1 MLRSTA
7 SKVMWVGR
15 ATAFLIGLAV
25 ILGLLLGVASTA
37 LGANGKPF
45 ILGESSAAT
54 AMSKLAGKVP
64 GGPALKVANT
74 ETDAGSK
81 GLAVTVADGMHPI
94 VVNATAGKATNL
106 NADELDGMSSTDFY
120 AEGSKVADSEHAD
133 QADSATNAT
142 SAQNAS
148 NSDNAA
154 NADLLDGQDATDLVP
169 GGTLPE
175 GTTIRGFYDIEWTAD
190 VAEDYQAQPISFG
203 YALQSE
209 PVAHYIA
216 VGETAPAECPGT
228 AQNPQAAPGHL
239 CVYEFFAKNIDTFNS
254 EYVCGLEYCPAA
266 ERSGASLSVRSAA
279 AGFATVRGQ
288 WAVTAPAA
296 GP

>member
-1 MLRSTA
+1 MLRSAT

-15 ATAFLIGLAV
+15 ATVFLVGLAV
-25 ILGLLLGVASTA
+25 ILALIFGLASTA
-37 LGANGKPF
+37 MSATGNPF
-45 ILGESSAAT
+45 ILGKENKAGQV
-54 AMSKLAGKVP
+54 SKLINEGAGAALRLEVQDGQPPLRVNSSTKV
-64 GGPALKVANT
+64 L
-74 ETDAGSK
+74 
-81 GLAVTVADGMHPI
+81 
-94 VVNATAGKATNL
+94 NL
-106 NADELDGMSSTDFY
+106 NADLLDGLDSSGFY
-120 AEGSKVADSEHAD
+120 AAGSKVDDSLHADS
-133 QADSATNAT
+133 ADSATNAT

-203 YALQSE
+203 YTLQSE

-239 CVYEFFAKNIDTFNS
+239 CVYEFFARNIDTFNS
-254 EYVCGLEYCPAA
+254 EYVCDLTYCPAA
-266 ERSGASLSVRSAA
+266 ERSGASLNVRSAA

>member
-1 MLRSTA
+1 MLRSAT

-15 ATAFLIGLAV
+15 ATVFLVGLAV
-25 ILGLLLGVASTA
+25 ILALIFGLASTA
-37 LGANGKPF
+37 MSATGNSF
-45 ILGESSAAT
+45 ILGKENT
-54 AMSKLAGKVP
+54 AGQVSKLINSGAGAALRLEVQDGQPPLRVNSSTKV
-64 GGPALKVANT
+64 L
-74 ETDAGSK
+74 
-81 GLAVTVADGMHPI
+81 
-94 VVNATAGKATNL
+94 NL
-106 NADELDGMSSTDFY
+106 NADLLDGLDSSGFY
-120 AEGSKVADSEHAD
+120 AAGSKVDDSLHADS
-133 QADSATNAT
+133 ADSATNAT
-142 SAQNAS
+142 NAQNAS

-175 GTTIRGFYDIEWTAD
+175 GTTIRGFYEIEWTAD

-203 YALQSE
+203 YSLQSE

-254 EYVCGLEYCPAA
+254 EYVCDLEYCPAA